1 MLLRLLQANSY
12 AVRLK
17 NAFGRV
23 CVQQTGNFSF
33 MIFYRKMQKNEK
45 F

>member
-17 NAFGRV
+17 KCFRARV
-23 CVQQTGNFSF
+23 RTADREFF
-33 MIFYRKMQKNEK
+33 FHDFLQKNAK
-45 F
+45 K